1 FRVNGWYPLSDPGMM
16 AGFFSAELHGDCAMT
31 TPHPASSSAAPRP
44 TPVSLEQF
52 TQSLIDCGLMS
63 KDEVDAIIQ
72 AMPADKRPHNCEA
85 LAHELVRVGKLTRFQ
100 SLNLCYGKAK
110 NLVMGEYLV
119 LDKIGAG
126 GMGQVFKAQHRRME
140 RIVAIKVLPASA
152 MKTPDAVK
160 R

>member
-1 FRVNGWYPLSDPGMM
+1 
-16 AGFFSAELHGDCAMT
+16 
-31 TPHPASSSAAPRP
+31 
-44 TPVSLEQF
+44 
-52 TQSLIDCGLMS
+52 MS
-63 KDEVDAIIQ
+63 KDEVDAVIQ

-85 LAHELVRVGKLTRFQ
+85 LAHELVRVAKLTRFQ

-110 NLVMGEYLV
+110 NLVLGEYLV

-160 R
+160 RFQRETTAAAKCMHPNIVTAFDAGQFGDVHFLVMEYIDGQDLS